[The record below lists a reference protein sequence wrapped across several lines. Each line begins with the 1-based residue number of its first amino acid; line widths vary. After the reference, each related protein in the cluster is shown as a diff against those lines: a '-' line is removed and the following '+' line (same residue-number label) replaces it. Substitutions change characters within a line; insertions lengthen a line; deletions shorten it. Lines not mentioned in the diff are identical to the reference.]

1 MRPWIIV
8 GSFIFKQIT
17 HSLNILMEIYYFK
30 NKWEL
35 LYKEKVKDIL
45 VDRELL
51 KAPPM
56 KVPNLQ
62 DKAVNTI
69 RQCLVDEMMYN
80 VMCEKRAFGLWSK
93 LEKFYMTNNLY
104 NKCSIL

>member
-51 KAPPM
+51 KAPPSTKPPRQGGEHHKTM
-56 KVPNLQ
+56 LGRWDDVQRDVWKESFWLMVKARKVLH
-62 DKAVNTI
+62 DK
-69 RQCLVDEMMYN
+69 
-80 VMCEKRAFGLWSK
+80 
-93 LEKFYMTNNLY
+93 
-104 NKCSIL
+104 